1 MLTPDQTRWSTP
13 PPLSIRL
20 LHNKMKTLAD
30 SLAEAFLAGAWQ
42 ADEMAARGAL
52 VLGKRARWLLG
63 VARRVRALS
72 AELPYLYRSQI
83 AQLIA
88 NDPGFINARG
98 DNPPKFQTVI
108 WPRPAVMRPAA
119 GAPSR
124 WELPDLPTPGKL
136 AEWLGVTAGQL
147 AWFAD
152 CQSRERRLPV
162 GRLRHYHYRW
172 IRKRHGE
179 ARLIEIPK
187 FKLKQI
193 QRQLLDGLI
202 SLMPPHEAAHGFR
215 TGRSIRTF
223 AAPHVGARVV
233 LRLDL
238 KDFFPA
244 ITRRRVLPVFLTAGY
259 PEGVARL
266 LAGLCTNASP
276 GDVWEQF
283 PGTGKPREQW
293 ASESLYAVPH
303 LPQGAPTSPALANLC
318 AFRLD
323 CRLAALARAMRAN
336 YTRYADDLAFSGGD
350 DLRRAARR
358 FTVQV
363 MAIAL
368 EEGFRIHARK
378 TRVMPQSA
386 RQRLAGVVVNRHPNV
401 CRRDFDCLKALLHNC
416 VRHGPQTQNRE
427 GHPDF
432 QAHLAGSISHVAMLN
447 PARGEK
453 LRRLFERIKW

>member
-1 MLTPDQTRWSTP
+1 MT
-13 PPLSIRL
+13 
-20 LHNKMKTLAD
+20 TLAET
-30 SLAEAFLAGAWQ
+30 LAEAFLAGPWE
-42 ADEMAARGAL
+42 ADEMTARGAL

-63 VARRVRALS
+63 VARSVCAACAGQRYLSRAHV
-72 AELPYLYRSQI
+72 AK
-83 AQLIA
+83 LIA
-88 NDPGFINARG
+88 SDPGFLNACVDG
-98 DNPPKFQTVI
+98 EPEFQPVI
-108 WPRPAVMRPAA
+108 WASPAAMRPAA
-119 GAPSR
+119 GAPQN
-124 WELPDLPTPGKL
+124 WKLPDIPTPGKL
-136 AEWLGVTAGQL
+136 AEWLELTPGQL

-152 CQSRERRLPV
+152 GQSRERHLPA
-162 GRLRHYHYRW
+162 GRLRHYRYRW

-193 QRQLLDGLI
+193 QRRLLAGLI

-233 LRLDL
+233 VRLDL

-244 ITRRRVLPVFLTAGY
+244 ITRRRVLPIFLTAGY

-276 GDVWEQF
+276 ADVWEQF

-323 CRLAALARAMRAN
+323 CRLTALARMMGAN
-336 YTRYADDLAFSGGD
+336 YTRYADDLAFSGGGE
-350 DLRRAARR
+350 LRRAVRR

-368 EEGFRIHARK
+368 EEGFRIHPRK
-378 TRVMPQSA
+378 TRVMPQSS

-401 CRRDFDCLKALLHNC
+401 CRGEFERLKAILHNC
-416 VRHGPQTQNRE
+416 LRHGPHMQNRD
-427 GHPDF
+427 GHADF
-432 QAHLAGSISHVAMLN
+432 QAHLAGSIAHVAMLN
-447 PARGEK
+447 PLHGEK

>member
-1 MLTPDQTRWSTP
+1 
-13 PPLSIRL
+13 
-20 LHNKMKTLAD
+20 MKTLAV
-30 SLAEAFLAGAWQ
+30 SLAEAFLAGPWEV
-42 ADEMAARGAL
+42 DEMVTRGAR
-52 VLGKRARWLLG
+52 VLGKRARWLQGL
-63 VARRVRALS
+63 AQRIYAACAQL
-72 AELPYLYRSQI
+72 AYRSRAHI
-83 AQLIA
+83 AKLIA
-88 NDPGFINARG
+88 SDPGFLNACVDG
-98 DNPPKFQTVI
+98 EPEFQNVFWTS
-108 WPRPAVMRPAA
+108 PAAMRPAA
-119 GAPSR
+119 GAPQN
-124 WELPDLPTPGKL
+124 WKLPEIATPGKL
-136 AEWLGVTAGQL
+136 ADWLELTPGRL

-162 GRLRHYHYRW
+162 GRLRHYRYRW

-187 FKLKQI
+187 VELKQI
-193 QRQLLDGLI
+193 QRRLLDELI
-202 SLMPPHEAAHGFR
+202 SRMPPHEAAHGFR

-259 PEGVARL
+259 PEGVARP

-276 GDVWEQF
+276 ADVWEQF
-283 PGTGKPREQW
+283 PGAGKPREQW

-323 CRLAALARAMRAN
+323 CRLTALARVMGAN

-350 DLRRAARR
+350 ELRRAARR
-358 FTVQV
+358 FQIQV

-378 TRVMPQSA
+378 TRVMPQSS
-386 RQRLAGVVVNRHPNV
+386 RQRLAGVIVNRHPNV
-401 CRRDFDCLKALLHNC
+401 CRSDFDRLKAILNNC
-416 VRHGPQTQNRE
+416 ARHGPQSQNRE
-427 GHPDF
+427 GHADF
-432 QAHLAGSISHVAMLN
+432 QAHLAGSIAHVAMLN
-447 PARGEK
+447 SGRGDK
-453 LRRLFERIKW
+453 LRRIFERILW